1 MEYASAFPLEAM
13 TSTASIESANE
24 PLANFATASSKGL
37 ASAGSAVAKISAM
50 PARYV
55 LPDRKRITDMTP
67 PAVSEGG
74 DYRRLPWLTSTT
86 QRALVHPVSK
96 LSASTETLLFLGVVV
111 AALQRHPVGI
121 EILRAFQII

>member
-50 PARYV
+50 TARYV
-55 LPDRKRITDMTP
+55 LPDRKRINDMKT
-67 PAVSEGG
+67 PAVREGG
-74 DYRRLPWLTSTT
+74 DNRRHPWLTTTT
-86 QRALVHPVSK
+86 QRALVNPANP
-96 LSASTETLLFLGVVV
+96 LSATTE
-111 AALQRHPVGI
+111 P
-121 EILRAFQII
+121 

>member
-1 MEYASAFPLEAM
+1 M
-13 TSTASIESANE
+13 TSTASNESANE
-24 PLANFATASSKGL
+24 PLANIATASSNVL
-37 ASAGSAVAKISAM
+37 ASAGSAVAKISAKT
-50 PARYV
+50 ARYV
-55 LPDRKRITDMTP
+55 LPDRNRINDMIT
-67 PAVSEGG
+67 PAVSEVG

-86 QRALVHPVSK
+86 QRALVHPASP

>member
-1 MEYASAFPLEAM
+1 M

-24 PLANFATASSKGL
+24 QYANFATASSKGL

-50 PARYV
+50 TASYD
-55 LPDRKRITDMTP
+55 LPDRKRINDMKT
-67 PAVSEGG
+67 PAVWVGG
-74 DYRRLPWLTSTT
+74 DYRRLPWWTSTT
-86 QRALVHPVSK
+86 QRALVHPASP